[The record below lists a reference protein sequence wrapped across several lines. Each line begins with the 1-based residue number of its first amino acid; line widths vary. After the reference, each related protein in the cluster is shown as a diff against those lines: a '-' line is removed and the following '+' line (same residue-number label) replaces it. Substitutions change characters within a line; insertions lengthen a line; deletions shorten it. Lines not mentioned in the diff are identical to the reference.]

1 MSHSFTPFQND
12 FLQPTALSAAS
23 LKLEKA
29 VSRIMLQPGK
39 APLLSWASLLLLISL
54 CYGCGVKLRRA
65 LYAGGMLESK
75 KLPCKVISVGNITLG
90 GTGKSPMTIFLAKR
104 IQQMGYRVVV
114 CSRGYGGR
122 ASKRGGIVSD
132 GHSRLMSPEDA
143 GDEPVMMAA
152 NLKGV
157 PVVVGKD
164 RFRAGEMA
172 LKRFKPDVLVLDDA
186 YQHLRLIRDIN
197 LLLMD
202 SSRPL
207 GNGYLFP
214 RGVLREPASSISRG
228 DAIILTRFNKVY
240 SDDSDKIPFKPLARH
255 GNLPL
260 FKTSHIPK
268 TYRVIDGKQIAVNPE
283 ILSGQRVLAFSGIAG
298 NDDFKQTIEALG
310 CQLAIFLEFPDHY
323 WYSDHDIRKISSM
336 RTEKG
341 AAFIMTTQKDFA
353 RIHHRFDNFRFWL
366 TVGVDISFL
375 EDDEPFTDFL
385 KKRLNV

>member
-1 MSHSFTPFQND
+1 M
-12 FLQPTALSAAS
+12 AS
-23 LKLEKA
+23 
-29 VSRIMLQPGK
+29 
-39 APLLSWASLLLLISL
+39 
-54 CYGCGVKLRRA
+54 
-65 LYAGGMLESK
+65 
-75 KLPCKVISVGNITLG
+75 
-90 GTGKSPMTIFLAKR
+90 
-104 IQQMGYRVVV
+104 
-114 CSRGYGGR
+114 
-122 ASKRGGIVSD
+122 
-132 GHSRLMSPEDA
+132 
-143 GDEPVMMAA
+143 
-152 NLKGV
+152 
-157 PVVVGKD
+157 
-164 RFRAGEMA
+164 
-172 LKRFKPDVLVLDDA
+172 KRFKPDVLVLDDA
-186 YQHLRLIRDIN
+186 YQHLRLKRDIN

-214 RGVLREPASSISRG
+214 RGVLRETASSISRG

-240 SDDSDKIPFKPLARH
+240 GDDSDKIPFKPLARH

-298 NDDFKQTIEALG
+298 NDDFKQTIEDLG